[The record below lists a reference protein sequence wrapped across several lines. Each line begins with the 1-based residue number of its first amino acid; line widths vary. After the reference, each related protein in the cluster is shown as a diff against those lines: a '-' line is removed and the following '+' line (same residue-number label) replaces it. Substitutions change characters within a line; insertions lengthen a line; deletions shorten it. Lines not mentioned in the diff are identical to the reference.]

1 MLIWPACVGQ
11 ETQSHS
17 ELQQT
22 MKNSG
27 SQVCLPLHLPWE
39 AGLADGNPFLKVV
52 VFSCL
57 LTCELPLPFPS
68 RGWSPSGLLFLHL
81 PVTHGNFSSLLTVGL
96 GKLEQPEISVSR
108 TTDESV
114 QISCKASINSFK
126 SVAIHWYRQ
135 KPNQG
140 LEFLLYVIATPTHIL
155 LDEKHK
161 KMEASKNSSAST
173 STLTIYSLEE
183 DDEAIYYCSY
193 G

>member
-1 MLIWPACVGQ
+1 MR
-11 ETQSHS
+11 
-17 ELQQT
+17 
-22 MKNSG
+22 NSD
-27 SQVCLPLHLPWE
+27 SQVLPPSHPPGK
-39 AGLADGNPFLKVV
+39 ASLAYGNSFLTVV
-52 VFSCL
+52 FFSCL
-57 LTCELPLPFPS
+57 LTF
-68 RGWSPSGLLFLHL
+68 
-81 PVTHGNFSSLLTVGL
+81 GL

-108 TTDESV
+108 ARDESA

-135 KPNQG
+135 KPKQG
-140 LEFLLYVIATPTHIL
+140 LEFLLYVIATPTQIL
-155 LDEKHK
+155 LDEKYK

>member
-1 MLIWPACVGQ
+1 MVAPRHPPLRIGQ
-11 ETQSHS
+11 QKRKAPQYLLYYNSVSSTTVIDSRHDS
-17 ELQQT
+17 EKYYVYEGTDKIYKFVLR
-22 MKNSG
+22 NVEESD
-27 SQVCLPLHLPWE
+27 S
-39 AGLADGNPFLKVV
+39 
-52 VFSCL
+52 
-57 LTCELPLPFPS
+57 
-68 RGWSPSGLLFLHL
+68 
-81 PVTHGNFSSLLTVGL
+81 VGL

-108 TTDESV
+108 ARDESA

-135 KPNQG
+135 KPKQG
-140 LEFLLYVIATPTHIL
+140 LEFLLYVIATPTQIL
-155 LDEKHK
+155 LDEKYK